1 MLFNL
6 ALLLYQSQQYGKALR
21 YLTPIHRKIENTEE
35 LLAVKSML
43 LWVQVNLALGRLS
56 DAKEGIGWLDAQ
68 LTKSSAILQDGEE
81 AKVPVDP
88 VAQKSVFLGGS
99 PEESQKNAR
108 CINAK
113 ELRLALCLLRAQL
126 CLSVPVTYKAV
137 AELLA
142 EARSLKDE
150 IDLSHFPAH
159 MEGWLRSHYETCVGL
174 LSAQLE
180 YLSNNPTA
188 ALRIVTQ
195 TEQIAQSSLG
205 SRACHPACQPAPGAK
220 LAYPVYYYNNLGC
233 IHLRLK
239 KPKLALLYFS
249 KAYETISA
257 QSSVE
262 EDAVARPTDAVTFYA
277 SQRRGE
283 VLFNMGLALLAS
295 NLPGQALDCFLE
307 CGGLMKGNARYWYR
321 LAQCY
326 VMQHLQTLQDAQL
339 THQSDLYVSQL
350 NGVYRLPAKAV
361 YNFDEE
367 EERKGGKADLI
378 EQALKSLRNALVL
391 LPSEDED
398 LKVHVLLLLAYT
410 CIGREPQSAL
420 KYLHQ
425 LSACDLSPQLKATV
439 ALYTAEANAQ
449 IGKLKVALEQLTNL
463 SLPRETRL
471 NCHSTLCPRAVS
483 LYEDLNW
490 RFVQAVNSASILIS
504 SGNLAQAQVQLAAA
518 ASTLPSSQPLP
529 GPLLHLHVYLAL
541 KAGNHKQAAEILQT
555 RQLPSK

>member
-6 ALLLYQSQQYGKALR
+6 ALLLYQTQQYGRALR
-21 YLTPIHRKIENTEE
+21 YLSPIHKKVESTEE
-35 LLAVKSML
+35 LLAIKSML
-43 LWVQVNLALGRLS
+43 LWVQVSLALGRLS
-56 DAKEGIGWLDAQ
+56 DAREGLNWLDAQ
-68 LTKSSAILQDGEE
+68 LTKSSAVLQEGEE

-113 ELRLALCLLRAQL
+113 EFRLALCLLRTQL
-126 CLSVPVTYKAV
+126 SLSTPAAYKAV
-137 AELLA
+137 ADLLV
-142 EARSLKDE
+142 EARGLKDE

-159 MEGWLRSHYETCVGL
+159 MEGWLRAHYEVCIGL

-180 YLSNNPTA
+180 YVSNNPTA

-195 TEQIAQSSLG
+195 TEQTAQSSLG
-205 SRACHPACQPAPGAK
+205 SRVCHPACQPAAGAK
-220 LAYPVYYYNNLGC
+220 VAYPVYYYNSLGC
-233 IHLRLK
+233 VHLRLK

-262 EDAVARPTDAVTFYA
+262 GDAVARPADAVTFYA
-277 SQRRGE
+277 SQRRSE

-307 CGGLMKGNARYWYR
+307 CGGLMKGNAKYWYR

-326 VMQHLQTLQDAQL
+326 VTQHLQTLQNAQL
-339 THQSDLYVSQL
+339 SHQSDLYVSQG

-361 YNFDEE
+361 YSFEDE
-367 EERKGGKADLI
+367 EERKGDKSDLI
-378 EQALKSLRNALVL
+378 EQALKSLRNALLL

-398 LKVHVLLLLAYT
+398 LKVHVLVLLAYV

-425 LSACDLSPQLKATV
+425 LSSCDLSPQLKATV
-439 ALYTAEANAQ
+439 SLYAAEANAQ
-449 IGKLKVALEQLTNL
+449 IGKLKLALEQLTSL

-471 NCHSTLCPRAVS
+471 NCHSTLCPRAIS
-483 LYEDLNW
+483 LYEDLSW
-490 RFVQAVNSASILIS
+490 RFVQAVNSASVLIA
-504 SGNLAQAQVQLAAA
+504 SGNLTQAQVQLAAA
-518 ASTLPSSQPLP
+518 ASALPSGQQLP